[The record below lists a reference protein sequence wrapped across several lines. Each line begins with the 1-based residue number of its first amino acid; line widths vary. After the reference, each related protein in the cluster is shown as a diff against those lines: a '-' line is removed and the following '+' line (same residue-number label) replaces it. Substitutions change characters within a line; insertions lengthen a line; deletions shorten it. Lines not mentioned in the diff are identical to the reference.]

1 MTIYVA
7 KILVEKPVGHSA
19 CKVKL
24 ASDLE
29 EIKDYA
35 EDAATAYANLYEG
48 TIKIHSDKK
57 LFSLD
62 TRKLLRMFS
71 CCYVFC

>member
-57 LFSLD
+57 YLIEGEYADVTITIEAHRL
-62 TRKLLRMFS
+62 
-71 CCYVFC
+71 